1 MMFRWFLVKQYSNVY
16 KLVGMDEIDNG
27 TKTVAEATNDYG
39 RKEFIKSHI
48 LIMGKS
54 IR

>member
-1 MMFRWFLVKQYSNVY
+1 
-16 KLVGMDEIDNG
+16 MDEIDYG
-27 TKTVAEATNDYG
+27 TKSVTEATNDYG

-54 IR
+54 IRYRIYPTKYFY